1 MSGKIGHYHS
11 PASRKRFESAYD
23 EGMRTLPPPEAVH
36 DVGTDFGRVRAYR
49 FGDDPGAPI
58 VLLHARG
65 ATTVMW
71 QPNIPA
77 LAEQRRVYS
86 IDLLGEAG
94 RSEQT
99 APIRD
104 ADDQA
109 AWLAA
114 ALERLEIEAAHLV
127 GVSFGGWM
135 ACNQAVRAP
144 QRVASISLLEPVNTF
159 ASLPI
164 GAILRTIPT
173 IVPIVR
179 DWAVPRFLSWV
190 DAQGFAAPEDDP
202 VGRVIGASMR
212 EFRPALPQP
221 ELFTDE
227 DLRSISVPTLVLIA
241 GRSVMHDPERALAR
255 AQALIPNVQVEL
267 WPEATHS
274 ISGQFADNVNARVLR
289 FIEHVYRR
297 LPAA

>member
-1 MSGKIGHYHS
+1 MSGKIGHYLS
-11 PASRKRFESAYD
+11 PAGRKRFESAYD
-23 EGMRTLPPPEAVH
+23 DGMRTLPAPGAVH

-49 FGDDPGAPI
+49 FGDAPGAPI

-65 ATTVMW
+65 ATTVVW

-77 LAEQRRVYS
+77 LAEQRRLYS

-190 DAQGFAAPEDDP
+190 DAQGSAAPEDDP

-241 GRSVMHDPERALAR
+241 GRSHARSRA
-255 AQALIPNVQVEL
+255 P
-267 WPEATHS
+267 
-274 ISGQFADNVNARVLR
+274 D
-289 FIEHVYRR
+289 RR
-297 LPAA
+297 LPPPDCRRLRVSRRSSPSARPARSAAA

>member
-1 MSGKIGHYHS
+1 MSGKIGHYIT
-11 PASRKRFESAYD
+11 PAARRQFESAYD
-23 EGMRTLPPPEAVH
+23 EGMRTLPAPAGVH
-36 DVGTDFGRVRAYR
+36 EVDTDFGRVRAYR
-49 FGDDPGAPI
+49 FGDASGPPI

-65 ATTVMW
+65 GTTVVW
-71 QPNIPA
+71 RPNIPA
-77 LAEQRRVYS
+77 LAERHRVYS

-109 AWLAA
+109 AWLATV
-114 ALERLEIEAAHLV
+114 LERLEIEAAHLV

-144 QRVASISLLEPVNTF
+144 QRVTSISLLEPVSTL
-159 ASLPI
+159 ARLPL

-173 IVPIVR
+173 ILPIVR
-179 DWAVPRFLSWV
+179 TWAVPWFLSWV
-190 DAQGFAAPEDDP
+190 DAQGSAAPEDDP

-212 EFRPALPQP
+212 EYRPALPQP
-221 ELFTDE
+221 KLFTDDE
-227 DLRSISVPTLVLIA
+227 LRSIGVPALVLVA
-241 GRSVMHDPERALAR
+241 GRSVMHDPQRAFDR
-255 AQALIPNVQVEL
+255 AQALIPNVQAEL

-274 ISGQFADNVNARVLR
+274 ISGQFADRVSARVLR
-289 FIEHVYRR
+289 FIEHIDQQQR
-297 LPAA
+297 AA